1 MLSFNEYLTEDTK
14 PAESG
19 HVKHITHPEDEHL
32 IHGQAGYKH
41 AVGALT
47 QAHGHITKGKKDSSM
62 TTKYDGSPAVVFGHH
77 PKTGKFFV
85 ATKSAFN
92 KTPKI
97 NYTHDDIKAN
107 HGHSPGLADKLHH
120 ALEHLPKVAP
130 KKGVYQG
137 DMMFSHGDVKH
148 NTNGSASFKPNTI
161 NYTAHGAEA
170 NRVKNAK
177 VGIVVHQKYHG
188 RDIADMKSSPDVDRE
203 NFKRHP
209 HVWNKSPSH
218 DSSST
223 NYSARDQLEFKKH
236 MDAAHDIHTKNKD
249 MYKAT
254 EPHQGEAG
262 HLASYA
268 NHMVRSGETPSS
280 RGLQQHI
287 IDKSEKAAAKFKTV
301 AKQNEVKNKSKED
314 VSHIQSNRKHYDN
327 LLKMHHH
334 LQKAK
339 NVLVNTLD
347 QHKGGL
353 THDIEGKETSPEGY
367 VVNHKNK
374 LSKLVNRSEFAKA
387 NFNRNRK

>member
-1 MLSFNEYLTEDTK
+1 
-14 PAESG
+14 
-19 HVKHITHPEDEHL
+19 
-32 IHGQAGYKH
+32 
-41 AVGALT
+41 
-47 QAHGHITKGKKDSSM
+47 
-62 TTKYDGSPAVVFGHH
+62 
-77 PKTGKFFV
+77 
-85 ATKSAFN
+85 
-92 KTPKI
+92 
-97 NYTHDDIKAN
+97 
-107 HGHSPGLADKLHH
+107 
-120 ALEHLPKVAP
+120 
-130 KKGVYQG
+130 
-137 DMMFSHGDVKH
+137 
-148 NTNGSASFKPNTI
+148 
-161 NYTAHGAEA
+161 
-170 NRVKNAK
+170 
-177 VGIVVHQKYHG
+177 
-188 RDIADMKSSPDVDRE
+188 
-203 NFKRHP
+203 
-209 HVWNKSPSH
+209 
-218 DSSST
+218 
-223 NYSARDQLEFKKH
+223 
-236 MDAAHDIHTKNKD
+236 

-254 EPHQGEAG
+254 EPHQGDAG

-287 IDKSEKAAAKFKTV
+287 IDKSEKAAAKFKTA